1 MARDEDDESHS
12 SRLSRKHQE
21 APMMLIGLA
30 GLVIVCGIGV
40 HKFNKRGTMPVSQF
54 LMQLRVAAQ
63 GTVVAA
69 LTMGAVYSM
78 LMRSTTGG
86 AVAKDSS
93 QSNKSTKPKNT

>member
-1 MARDEDDESHS
+1 MPRGDDFEEE
-12 SRLSRKHQE
+12 SRLARKSRE

-30 GLVIVCGIGV
+30 GLLIVCGVGV
-40 HKFNKRGTMPVSQF
+40 HKFRHRGTMPVSQF

-78 LMRSTTGG
+78 ATSL
-86 AVAKDSS
+86 VKDPEKREEKKSS
-93 QSNKSTKPKNT
+93 KKSVPPK